1 MVTDLDVLLSVNDH
15 VDERAEP
22 NQGLPL
28 FHIALPGGPEWN
40 FMSTYIIANIMVL
53 DVTTVVSHF

>member
-1 MVTDLDVLLSVNDH
+1 MVTNLDVLLSVNDH

-22 NQGLPL
+22 NQVLPL

-40 FMSTYIIANIMVL
+40 FMNTYIIANIMVF